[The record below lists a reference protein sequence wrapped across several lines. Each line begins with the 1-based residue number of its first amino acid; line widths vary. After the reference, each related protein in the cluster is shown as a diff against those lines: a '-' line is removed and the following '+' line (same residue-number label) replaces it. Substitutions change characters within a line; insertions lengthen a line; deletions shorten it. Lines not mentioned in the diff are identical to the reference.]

1 MKRKILII
9 VLCLVT
15 VGVYLYSLIYTKELS
30 ENISTAVT
38 RCINIIIPSLFI
50 YMVLSS
56 MIIESGI
63 YRYIFLLLK
72 PLSKFVFSLP
82 TSLFFVFI
90 MGNIC
95 GYPIG
100 IKLINDMYENGEI
113 DKKTAYVISTSSYAG
128 GPSFLLGMVGVSIY
142 NDETAGMIIFASC
155 FGANALIAIVI
166 NKIFKPCVRSSQ
178 IPLKKPDLI
187 SSITSS
193 AVSIFKICAVIISF
207 SIVTTFLDEIFKTS
221 NSDTAIIIKSFF
233 EITNIT
239 DLANLG
245 SSFIPIVAAISS
257 FGGLCI
263 ILQLKSVTTLS
274 LKYIVLSRLV
284 ACPLSALICH
294 IIIKM
299 IDYKPIVYATVAYST
314 KINSVSLTGTI
325 MAAILLIFLIFTR
338 EKADV

>member
-9 VLCLVT
+9 FLCFCT

-30 ENISTAVT
+30 ENISVAIT

-56 MIIESGI
+56 IIIESGI

-82 TSLFFVFI
+82 ASLFFVFI

-100 IKLINDMYENGEI
+100 IKLINDMYEKGEI
-113 DKKTAYVISTSSYAG
+113 DKKTAYVMSASSYAG
-128 GPSFLLGMVGVSIY
+128 GPSFLLGMVGLSIY
-142 NDETAGMIIFASC
+142 NDETAGIIIFASC
-155 FGANALIAIVI
+155 FAANALIAIVI
-166 NKIFKPCVRSSQ
+166 NKIYKPCVKTSEIHLR
-178 IPLKKPDLI
+178 KPDLI
-187 SSITSS
+187 SSITNS

-207 SIVTTFLDEIFKTS
+207 SLVTTALNEIFNNI
-221 NSDTAIIIKSFF
+221 NSDTSVIIKSFF

-239 DLANLG
+239 NLQSLS
-245 SSFIPIVAAISS
+245 SSFMPIIAAISS

-263 ILQLKSVTTLS
+263 ILQLKSVTKLS
-274 LKYIVLSRLV
+274 LKYIVLSRLA
-284 ACPLSALICH
+284 ACPLSALICY
-294 IIIKM
+294 IIIKT
-299 IDYKPIVYATVAYST
+299 IDYKPTVYASVTYSA
-314 KINSVSLTGTI
+314 KISSTSLTGMI
-325 MAAILLIFLIFTR
+325 MAAILLVFLIFTR

>member
-9 VLCLVT
+9 FLCAAA
-15 VGVYLYSLIYTKELS
+15 VGIYLYSLIYTKELS
-30 ENISTAVT
+30 ENISISVA
-38 RCINIIIPSLFI
+38 RCIDVIIPSLFI

-56 MIIESGI
+56 IIIESGI

-100 IKLINDMYENGEI
+100 MKLINDMYEKGEI
-113 DKKTAYVISTSSYAG
+113 DKKTAYVMSVSSYAG
-128 GPSFLLGMVGVSIY
+128 GPSFLLGMVGISVYS
-142 NDETAGMIIFASC
+142 DEMAGIIIFASC
-155 FGANALIAIVI
+155 FMANALIAIVI
-166 NKIFKPCVRSSQ
+166 NKVYKPCVKAAE
-178 IPLKKPDLI
+178 IPLRKPDLI

-193 AVSIFKICAVIISF
+193 AISIFKICAVIISF
-207 SIVTTFLDEIFKTS
+207 SLVTTALNDIFKNMDYDTS
-221 NSDTAIIIKSFF
+221 VIIKSFF

-239 DLANLG
+239 NLQ
-245 SSFIPIVAAISS
+245 SLSTSYMPIIAAISS

-263 ILQLKSVTTLS
+263 ILQLKSVTKLS

-284 ACPLSALICH
+284 ACPLSALICY
-294 IIIKM
+294 IIIKA
-299 IDYKPIVYATVAYST
+299 IDYNPTIYAAATYST

-325 MAAILLIFLIFTR
+325 MAAVLLIFLIFTR

>member
-1 MKRKILII
+1 MKRKLLITF
-9 VLCLVT
+9 LCLAAV
-15 VGVYLYSLIYTKELS
+15 VIYLYSLIYTKALS
-30 ENISTAVT
+30 ENISTSVT
-38 RCINIIIPSLFI
+38 RCINIIIPSLFV

-63 YRYIFLLLK
+63 YRYIFILLK
-72 PLSKFVFSLP
+72 PLSKFVFSIP

-100 IKLINDMYENGEI
+100 IKLINDMYEKGEI
-113 DKKTAYVISTSSYAG
+113 DKKTAYTMSASSYAG
-128 GPSFLLGMVGVSIY
+128 GPSFLLGMVGISVY

-155 FGANALIAIVI
+155 FAANALIAIVI
-166 NKIFKPCVRSSQ
+166 NKIFKPCVKTSEVR
-178 IPLKKPDLI
+178 LKKPDLI

-207 SIVTTFLDEIFKTS
+207 SLVTTALNEIFNNTS
-221 NSDTAIIIKSFF
+221 PDVSVIIKSFF

-239 DLANLG
+239 NLQSL
-245 SSFIPIVAAISS
+245 SSSIMPIVAAVSS

-263 ILQLKSVTTLS
+263 ILQLKSVTKLS
-274 LKYIVLSRLV
+274 LKYIVLSRLA
-284 ACPLSALICH
+284 ACPLSALICY
-294 IIIKM
+294 IIIK
-299 IDYKPIVYATVAYST
+299 IISYKPTAYAAVSYSI
-314 KINSVSLTGTI
+314 KVNSISLTGTI